1 MRRMRVGMMG
11 TWGIG
16 AEMLEII
23 VGMWAVRLRIHG
35 MRGIRGI
42 RVGKRGIRRISVRI
56 QGIRKLEWKC
66 WV

>member
-1 MRRMRVGMMG
+1 MMG

-23 VGMWAVRLRIHG
+23 VGMGAVRGRIHG
-35 MRGIRGI
+35 RRGIRGI
-42 RVGKRGIRRISVRI
+42 RVGKRGMRRISVRI